1 MSQWL
6 QEEMKKLGEQR
17 QQSAPGSKHIIITAV
32 VFILIETALLVY
44 NQLTPDYNALP
55 LCGMVGVMGVLIIVI
70 FAAKSKSTP
79 NKPKLPNAAKCIG
92 ELCFSPEEL
101 KQFDSEMMAAPLA
114 LIHNNNRSDLP
125 IIITKHYMAYAY
137 VEMGDMDY
145 RIYRLSDIAMTC
157 YASGRSSATANP
169 LGKAY
174 FIDLLN
180 EKREKFGGLSIDGK
194 KYFVEFNEA
203 LENMH
208 PHIKLNVSMKEV
220 RKSVKIL
227 RYYTP
232 TLWV

>member
-180 EKREKFGGLSIDGK
+180 EKGLSIDGK

-203 LENMH
+203 LEKYAS
-208 PHIKLNVSMKEV
+208 HIKLNVSMKEV
-220 RKSVKIL
+220 KKIRKNS
-227 RYYTP
+227 
-232 TLWV
+232 

>member
-101 KQFDSEMMAAPLA
+101 KQFDSEMMSAPIA

-180 EKREKFGGLSIDGK
+180 EKGEKIGGLSIDGK

-203 LENMH
+203 LEKYAS
-208 PHIKLNVSMKEV
+208 HIKLNVSMKEV
-220 RKSVKIL
+220 KKIRKNS
-227 RYYTP
+227 
-232 TLWV
+232 

>member
-180 EKREKFGGLSIDGK
+180 EKGEKFGGHSIDGK

-203 LENMH
+203 LEKYAS
-208 PHIKLNVSMKEV
+208 HIKLNVSMKEV
-220 RKSVKIL
+220 KKIRKNS
-227 RYYTP
+227 
-232 TLWV
+232 

>member
-1 MSQWL
+1 
-6 QEEMKKLGEQR
+6 
-17 QQSAPGSKHIIITAV
+17 
-32 VFILIETALLVY
+32 
-44 NQLTPDYNALP
+44 
-55 LCGMVGVMGVLIIVI
+55 MVGVMGVLIIVI

-180 EKREKFGGLSIDGK
+180 EKGEKIGGLSIDGK

-203 LENMH
+203 LEKYAS
-208 PHIKLNVSMKEV
+208 HIKLNVSMKEV
-220 RKSVKIL
+220 KKIRKNS
-227 RYYTP
+227 
-232 TLWV
+232 

>member
-180 EKREKFGGLSIDGK
+180 EKGEKSGGLSIDGK

-203 LENMH
+203 LEKYAS
-208 PHIKLNVSMKEV
+208 HIKLNVSMKEV
-220 RKSVKIL
+220 KKIRKNS
-227 RYYTP
+227 
-232 TLWV
+232 

>member
-137 VEMGDMDY
+137 VEMD
-145 RIYRLSDIAMTC
+145 
-157 YASGRSSATANP
+157 
-169 LGKAY
+169 
-174 FIDLLN
+174 
-180 EKREKFGGLSIDGK
+180 
-194 KYFVEFNEA
+194 
-203 LENMH
+203 NM
-208 PHIKLNVSMKEV
+208 K
-220 RKSVKIL
+220 
-227 RYYTP
+227 
-232 TLWV
+232 

>member
-17 QQSAPGSKHIIITAV
+17 QQAAPGSKHIIITAV

-125 IIITKHYMAYAY
+125 IIITKHYMVYAY

-180 EKREKFGGLSIDGK
+180 EKGEKFGGLSIDGK

-203 LENMH
+203 LEKYAS
-208 PHIKLNVSMKEV
+208 HIKLNVSMKEV
-220 RKSVKIL
+220 KKIRKNS
-227 RYYTP
+227 
-232 TLWV
+232 